1 MNIYN
6 NTEIITTFDYPSSEE
21 KFNKWLELDNVIPF
35 LEKELNDEYIIL
47 HAISKHLF
55 INSILLPNISLSD
68 NDIENILQWSGDS
81 FTTWSIYK
89 SSSAYELYEPNSPLR
104 NDGELN
110 SEQIIFGREFE
121 GVAGYECYYEINQ
134 KIFHALGL
142 HFMPERNAWCK
153 LDSNGDIDECIKQ
166 VDINLSN
173 NDAIKLIYIH
183 KGLLSQYTSATN
195 QILLRMIDCH
205 AFRDDFFGW
214 GDDRTYVDIN
224 TGITYGQIGYNLP
237 IGSYFRGIQLIN
249 LDEIA
254 LKTLETDNNQKY
266 VELIVNDFKHKKIAT
281 VSCNPEE
288 LDNYFFDSGKPLGMS
303 PAFFNAEVL
312 RKYKS
317 DTEKY
322 KIRDRSIEC
331 RGAWYLRS
339 FDVNDVGQVSVYLV
353 DFNNLPYKE
362 QLHWKQYNEEP
373 KAFLSKR
380 AIETDFKG
388 EFSNE
393 ITPLDK
399 LKNLLYTMRNDS
411 LDWWKLRN
419 QDLIDK
425 LQYPLTQSKDEWAEE
440 LLTFDQLVIEGL
452 EEKWLRNKAKEL
464 NPTIENK
471 YRALKLIEYILV
483 EKEFE
488 KEHAYEIMSVFHE
501 IHNLR
506 SEVKGHSSGNT
517 AEQRRK
523 EVIQKYG
530 SYKSHF
536 DDLANRMYESLLIL
550 LDELN

>member
-55 INSILLPNISLSD
+55 INSILLPNIPLSD
-68 NDIENILQWSGDS
+68 NDIENILQWSGNS

-104 NDGELN
+104 NDSELN

-121 GVAGYECYYEINQ
+121 GVTGYECYYEINQ

-205 AFRDDFFGW
+205 AFRDNFFGW

-254 LKTLETDNNQKY
+254 LTLENDNNQKY

-373 KAFLSKR
+373 KVFLSKR

-399 LKNLLYTMRNDS
+399 LKNLLYTMKNDR

-464 NPTIENK
+464 NPAIENK

-523 EVIQKYG
+523 DVIQKYG

>member
-55 INSILLPNISLSD
+55 INSILLPNIPLSD
-68 NDIENILQWSGDS
+68 NDIENILQWSGNS

-104 NDGELN
+104 NDSELN

-121 GVAGYECYYEINQ
+121 GVTGYECYYEINQ

-205 AFRDDFFGW
+205 AFRDNFFGW

-254 LKTLETDNNQKY
+254 LTLENDNNQKY

-373 KAFLSKR
+373 KVFLSKR

-399 LKNLLYTMRNDS
+399 LKNLLYTMKNDR

-464 NPTIENK
+464 NPAIENK

-523 EVIQKYG
+523 DVIQKYG

-536 DDLANRMYESLLIL
+536 DDLANRIYESLLIL